1 MGVQKV
7 FLQGIKTEEKL
18 AIRKVSIAEEKY
30 DSTSLERQKIL

>member
-7 FLQGIKTEEKL
+7 FLQKIKKEEEL
-18 AIRKVSIAEEKY
+18 AVRKVSIAEEKH